1 MIKALIINFNRIS
14 LPVKLALW
22 CANHGLEPVFIDNNS
37 DYPPL
42 LKYYHSRCP
51 FTVMHMNKN
60 YGHTVVWNPETTIF
74 QRLGITGPYIV
85 TDPDLDLS
93 GIPDDFLSVLE
104 AGLIKYPQ
112 FDKCGFSLE
121 INNIKNQG
129 TIDWETPFWQ
139 HPLDDMYFNAAI
151 DTTFALYKT
160 PVFSYNAIRT
170 NRPYT
175 AVHVPWMFSD
185 LSELPED
192 EQYYFNTQNEN
203 TKSHSHLTGRDK

>member
-1 MIKALIINFNRIS
+1 MKALLINYNRLQ
-14 LPVKLALW
+14 LPVKM
-22 CANHGLEPVFIDNNS
+22 ANWLNNHNIEPVFIDNAS

-42 LKYYHSRCP
+42 MEYYHNRCP
-51 FTVMHMNKN
+51 YKVMHMNKN
-60 YGHTVVWNPETTIF
+60 YGHTVVWNPETTIL

-121 INNIKNQG
+121 INDIKNQG
-129 TIDWETPFWQ
+129 TIDWETPFWKS
-139 HPLDDMYFNAAI
+139 PLDDMYFRAQI

-160 PVFSYNAIRT
+160 PVFSYKGIRT

-175 AVHVPWMFSD
+175 AKHMPWYHNDINEF
-185 LSELPED
+185 PED
-192 EQYYFNTQNEN
+192 EQYYFRTQKEEYS
-203 TKSHSHLTGRDK
+203 SHSNVKR

>member
-1 MIKALIINFNRIS
+1 MKALIIVFNRLQ
-14 LPVKLALW
+14 LPIKLATWLF
-22 CANHGLEPVFIDNNS
+22 NRGVEPVFIDNNS

-42 LKYYHSRCP
+42 MEYYHNRCP
-51 FTVMHMNKN
+51 YKVMHMNKN

-104 AGLIKYPQ
+104 EGLKKYPQ

-121 INNIKNQG
+121 INDCPDTG
-129 TIDWETPFWQ
+129 FGPADWEKQFWQ
-139 HPLDDMYFNAAI
+139 KPLDEMYFDAAI

-160 PVFSYNAIRT
+160 PTFSFNSIRT

-175 AVHVPWMFSD
+175 CRHMPWYYSNFEDM
-185 LSELPED
+185 PKD
-192 EQYYFNTQNEN
+192 EQYYFRTTSE
-203 TKSHSHLTGRDK
+203 THSMGGIKR

>member
-1 MIKALIINFNRIS
+1 MKALIIVFNRLQ
-14 LPVKLALW
+14 LPVKLATFL
-22 CANHGLEPVFIDNNS
+22 ANHNITPVLIDNNS

-42 LKYYHSRCP
+42 MDYYHSRCP

-60 YGHTVVWNPETTIF
+60 YGHTVVWNPETTIL

-104 AGLIKYPQ
+104 AGLMKYPQ

-121 INNIKNQG
+121 INDIKNQG
-129 TIDWETPFWQ
+129 TIDWETKFWQ
-139 HPLDDMYFNAAI
+139 HPLDEMYFNAQI

-160 PVFSYNAIRT
+160 PVFSYNALRT
-170 NRPYT
+170 NRPYC
-175 AVHVPWMFSD
+175 AVHVPWYYDQFED
-185 LSELPED
+185 LPED
-192 EQYYFNTQNEN
+192 EKFYYSTQNSNVAEH
-203 TKSHSHLTGRDK
+203 THVKGIIRK

>member
-1 MIKALIINFNRIS
+1 MKALIINFNRLS
-14 LPVKLALW
+14 LPVRMANWLF
-22 CANHGLEPVFIDNNS
+22 NHGIEPVFIDNNS

-42 LKYYHSRCP
+42 MEYYHNHCP
-51 FTVMHMNKN
+51 YKVMHMNKN
-60 YGHTVVWNPETTIF
+60 YGHTVVWNPETTIL

-104 AGLIKYPQ
+104 NGLKKYPQ

-121 INNIKNQG
+121 INDIKNQG

-139 HPLDDMYFNAAI
+139 HPLDDLYFNAAI

-160 PVFSYNAIRT
+160 PVFSYNGIRT

-175 AVHVPWMFSD
+175 ARHMPWYHNDIKEF
-185 LSELPED
+185 PED
-192 EQYYFNTQNEN
+192 EQYYFNTQL
-203 TKSHSHLTGRDK
+203 KSYSDHSNVTGREK